1 MENSETAL
9 VEERFRAIKTQAGD
23 FTLSLVKALL
33 QTGYYSSDHPLAKV
47 AAKELHGQFKEITR
61 ESFEVSY
68 ILLSAT
74 DDRGIMV
81 DGLVKEPIEVAK
93 FLTGTMG
100 EHFVRKFHDYF
111 LRNKIAS
118 FTIKRG
124 IDEQEFEQFMD
135 LWVTWASRVVE
146 AESKSAVAL
155 MSEELTRAGILSVTV
170 VGMADVPGT
179 VRQLPWPVKVSMGR
193 LHKDLERL
201 PELKKVRS
209 EAMSQLKSQAVTD
222 IMRPLARPDLTR
234 EILMNADLVG
244 EGLDA
249 FSTMEI
255 EDSMIAAVPRKMLL
269 PLTNEVLELRDVLL
283 RGDQNLSLPG
293 RDILEYRETV
303 ERVTRKVLIRLAAQ
317 QELAGA
323 GELMLQC
330 YNDGLISDEDL
341 PDSIRRRI
349 KAYEMADRYM
359 KNPDMYIKDFAICA
373 GPKTYLKYLNVLSL
387 VIPVLVE
394 RGEIAALSNILS
406 VMHKHMHEEAPPF
419 VGRTRFLEETLAV
432 LVRSGCVEG
441 LVQLAAA
448 TPKDS
453 RQILENGVALFGEK
467 SVDSL
472 VQLLSSSEDVS
483 TRKAA
488 CSMLERIGT
497 GAVPKLAEE
506 LDSHKHP
513 WYAVRNIIALLGDL
527 RAVQAVKAIRQ
538 YGGHPHPRV
547 REECVN
553 AIGRILEDEGEK
565 DLLRFLE
572 DKDKAVVRRAIHHLG
587 ALHSCDPGFL
597 NVLNDTIRIRS
608 RKEDEPDEI
617 AQAACLSALTRYSN
631 APMPATPDLESTLS
645 EIIRPSK
652 LKSFIPGRIGIR
664 TKSKDL
670 IVLAIQALGAMGTS
684 KSLTLLSDL
693 AKDSDAAIQEAA
705 AESSDNIRNRQT
717 SQVVQKPL
725 KY

>member
-9 VEERFRAIKTQAGD
+9 VEERFRAIKTQAGE

-33 QTGYYSSDHPLAKV
+33 QTGYYSADHPLAKV

-68 ILLSAT
+68 LLLSAT

-81 DGLVKEPIEVAK
+81 DGLVKEPIEVSK

-124 IDEQEFEQFMD
+124 IDEKEFEKFMD
-135 LWVTWASRVVE
+135 LWVTWSSRVVE
-146 AESKSAVAL
+146 AESKSAVAI
-155 MSEELTRAGILSVTV
+155 MSEELTKAGILSVTV
-170 VGMADVPGT
+170 IGMADVPGT
-179 VRQLPWPVKVSMGR
+179 VRQLPWPVKVSIGR
-193 LHKDLERL
+193 LRNDLARL
-201 PELKKVRS
+201 PELKKVRP
-209 EAMSQLKSQAVTD
+209 EAMSQLKSQAISD
-222 IMRPLARPDLTR
+222 IMRPLTRPELTR
-234 EILMNADLVG
+234 EILMNTDLVG
-244 EGLDA
+244 EGLDS
-249 FSTMEI
+249 FSNMEI
-255 EDSMIAAVPRKMLL
+255 EDSMIAAVPKKRLL
-269 PLTNEVLELRDVLL
+269 PLTNEVLELREVLI

-293 RDILEYRETV
+293 RDILEYQETV
-303 ERVTRKVLIRLAAQ
+303 ERVSRKVLVRLAAQ
-317 QELAGA
+317 QELTGA
-323 GELMLQC
+323 GDLLLKC
-330 YNDGLISDEDL
+330 YKDALISDEDL

-349 KAYEMADRYM
+349 KAYQMADRYM
-359 KNPDMYIKDFAICA
+359 KNPDMYLKDFAICA
-373 GPKTYLKYLNVLSL
+373 GPKTYLKYLNVLTL

-394 RGEIAALSNILS
+394 RGETAALSNILS
-406 VMHKHMHEEAPPF
+406 IMHEHMHEEAPPF

-441 LVQLAAA
+441 LVQLAAN

-453 RQILENGVALFGEK
+453 RQILENGVALFGER

-472 VQLLSSSEDVS
+472 VNLLSASEDVS

-497 GAVPKLAEE
+497 GAVPKLSEE

-527 RAVQAVKAIRQ
+527 RAGRAVKAIRQ

-565 DLLRFLE
+565 DLLRFLA

-587 ALHSCDPGFL
+587 AMHSCDPDFL
-597 NVLNDTIRIRS
+597 DVLNETIRIRS

-631 APMPATPDLESTLS
+631 APLPAKPDLEATLT
-645 EIIRPSK
+645 EIIRPSR
-652 LKSFIPGRIGIR
+652 LRSFIPGRIGIR
-664 TKSKDL
+664 TKSRDL
-670 IVLAIQALGAMGTS
+670 VVLAIQVLGFMGTS
-684 KSLTLLSDL
+684 KSLGMLSEL
-693 AKDSDAAIQEAA
+693 AKESDAALQEAGADA
-705 AESSDNIRNRQT
+705 AENIRNRQT